1 MAVLGEGRPGPLRSP
16 TPPATV
22 RRRATA
28 SAMRGGRHIGR
39 RATLLHVTVRICMA
53 DKPVENAA
61 SETRALLVQTTMPKR
76 IHRCPFTLL
85 FAGLLAIVPIC
96 VQASQTTISINAT
109 IVEVQCTAEQRA
121 RIRACA
127 AGQESYATEP
137 LKLMVSVRS
146 ASGGT
151 QTLEAPYEIQLD
163 PKRPVLIKT
172 VLY

>member
-1 MAVLGEGRPGPLRSP
+1 
-16 TPPATV
+16 
-22 RRRATA
+22 
-28 SAMRGGRHIGR
+28 
-39 RATLLHVTVRICMA
+39 MA
-53 DKPVENAA
+53 DNPVENAA
-61 SETRALLVQTTMPKR
+61 SETRALLVQTAMPTR

-85 FAGLLAIVPIC
+85 FAGLLAIVATF

-127 AGQESYATEP
+127 AGQEKYATEP
-137 LKLMVSVRS
+137 LKMMVSVQS

-151 QTLEAPYEIQLD
+151 QTLEASYEIRLH

-172 VLY
+172 ILY